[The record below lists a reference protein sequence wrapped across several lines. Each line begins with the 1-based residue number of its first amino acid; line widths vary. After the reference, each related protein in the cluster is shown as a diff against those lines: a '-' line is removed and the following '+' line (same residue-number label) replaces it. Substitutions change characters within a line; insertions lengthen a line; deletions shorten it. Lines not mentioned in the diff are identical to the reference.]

1 MLGKHQPVILQLLE
15 LEPAMKALEGVIM
28 ELKDCAFPLLH
39 GVTASSDVNKAF
51 EGADFAMLVGAKPR
65 TKGMERGD
73 LLKENANIFSIQGKV
88 PIAIVSIYSFGGGVL
103 VLHYHFLHTLQSSLG
118 SQQGGQP

>member
-15 LEPAMKALEGVIM
+15 LEPAMKALEGVVM

-39 GVTASSDVNKAF
+39 GIVTSSDPNKAF

-65 TKGMERGD
+65 TKGMERAD

-88 PIAIVSIYSFGGGVL
+88 PHSPPPQNLPIFCSWERK
-103 VLHYHFLHTLQSSLG
+103 
-118 SQQGGQP
+118 

>member
-1 MLGKHQPVILQLLE
+1 MLGKQQPVILQLLE

-39 GVTASSDVNKAF
+39 GISASSDVNKAF

-88 PIAIVSIYSFGGGVL
+88 QDQLPTISRGGGRL
-103 VLHYHFLHTLQSSLG
+103 LASAF
-118 SQQGGQP
+118 QPF

>member
-88 PIAIVSIYSFGGGVL
+88 PIAIVSIYSLGGGA
-103 VLHYHFLHTLQSSLG
+103 FLFCTTISYIHCNHH
-118 SQQGGQP
+118 

>member
-15 LEPAMKALEGVIM
+15 IEPSMKALEGVIM
-28 ELKDCAFPLLH
+28 ELKDCAFPLVH
-39 GVTASSDVNKAF
+39 GIVASSDAQKAF

-65 TKGMERGD
+65 SKGMERGD

-88 PIAIVSIYSFGGGVL
+88 RQFPYVSSFKCGINRPYRFPPL
-103 VLHYHFLHTLQSSLG
+103 RR
-118 SQQGGQP
+118 